1 MPGKSSLWALL
12 LPQTL
17 NDREIQDMLSKVRF
31 SDIHSESRDNFSN
44 PNSLITLEILCSY
57 YIHMLGNFIKIQ
69 IFAKWNNFIEIAI
82 HLQIQYIN
90 YLLLGL

>member
-44 PNSLITLEILCSY
+44 PNSLITLEILVIT
-57 YIHMLGNFIKIQ
+57 YICE
-69 IFAKWNNFIEIAI
+69 EILLKFKF
-82 HLQIQYIN
+82 LQN
-90 YLLLGL
+90 GTTLLRSPVTYKLKTLHVLLT